1 MCRNPLFTVLMVSTC
16 LVNAQSPGGVSTNI
30 QLWLRA
36 EGYTGGTTWA
46 DASGN
51 SRVVNKT
58 GTVPTTV
65 MYNFQNVPSNIG
77 ASNYFSCAHTGNLN
91 TSGGAIAVFAVG
103 LPGGGTYSPFV
114 SKTVNQYWDQG
125 WILATSSPMTDI
137 GFTTDNWTGTGSTN
151 VAKQSGASS
160 TIPYIASGF
169 GDGASTNNVSV
180 CSNGRTPGMNTSAKS
195 STSLPLYVGFDGDV
209 YGFNGGSI
217 AEVIMYN
224 RDLNATER
232 QRVWSYL
239 AIKYGITLNSGGTN
253 YLSSGSTNVW
263 NITTNTG
270 YNNNIFGIGRDSGS
284 NLHQRQSV
292 SINGGLQPVIGN
304 GTGLVS
310 LNSSGTNLGTDM
322 SFLMAGSDN
331 NSTNFLTYVSGLSAV
346 NLRLDRIWKVQETGT
361 VGTVTVAWPSTDA
374 ALNLLVSN
382 DATFDGSDNAVS
394 TTAITIN
401 GTAYRQASVDL
412 TNGQFFTF
420 GTFATAPGGVLSGL
434 SLWVASDNAGVSAG
448 SNAPDW
454 DDLSPNKNHVETVGT
469 RTLQA
474 ADAAHNFQPFFN
486 NFSNTNHFKD
496 LQSSLAPQNTLQASE
511 VTQFGVVRINSVT
524 NDGRIFGIDDV
535 DNSGNDPGLSVVDA
549 SADFHRTSTSA
560 VNTASPIDAVLNRTS
575 LFSAYTS
582 GTTLGLG
589 MDGVYNT
596 SAITSGG
603 GLMGDILMVGY
614 GNGTINGALPGDM
627 QEGIWYK
634 RALSATEI
642 KQVESYLSI
651 KHGTTLGGN
660 TGTAATYNYL
670 HSGGTTIWNKTT
682 NAGFNND
689 IAAIGRDDASAL
701 NQKQSNS
708 VNATNNGNSVTI
720 ALGSIAASN
729 SANAN
734 TFTQDKSFLIW
745 GSDGAS
751 HQTVYGNSACF
762 TQLPTGVQA
771 RILRKWKVQ
780 ITNFSQA
787 TAVGFLQSAL
797 VAYLPVSNLRL
808 LMDDDG
814 SNWSNAT
821 VITGAVSSGGRVV
834 FSNVTFSPAQPYFTI
849 ATINY
854 SQTQLPIELISFQGR
869 TEGPVNEL
877 TWSTATEENNDHFEL
892 QRSTDG
898 EHFSSIG
905 VVDGAGDSQS
915 RIDYAFTDADPANGM
930 NHYRLKQVDV
940 DGVFTYSSVI
950 VLHNER
956 STMECIV
963 RTLDVDGYYSLQCSV
978 QEGAIVELIAP
989 GGQPIRQA
997 RIANGTSHDLDL
1009 RPLASGMY
1017 FARVVSG
1024 PEVKTYKLLR
1034 P

>member
-1 MCRNPLFTVLMVSTC
+1 MLRNPLLILPLILSC
-16 LVNAQSPGGVSTNI
+16 YASAQSPGGVNSNL

-36 EGYTGGTTWA
+36 EGYTGGTTWI

-51 SRVVNKT
+51 GRT
-58 GTVPTTV
+58 GTKVGTV
-65 MYNFQNVPSNIG
+65 SNSTIYNFQNVPSG
-77 ASNYFSCAHTGNLN
+77 LTATNYFSVAHHSNLN
-91 TSGGAIAVFAVG
+91 TNSGAISVIAVG
-103 LPGGGTYSPFV
+103 LPGNGLYCPFV
-114 SKTVNQYWDQG
+114 SKTADQTWPNG
-125 WILATSSPMTDI
+125 WVLATSDPMTDL
-137 GFTTDNWTGTGSTN
+137 GFTTGNWDGVGTTN
-151 VAKQSGASS
+151 VAKQSGVSS

-169 GDGASTNNVSV
+169 GSGGGTQTVSV
-180 CSNGRTPGMNTSAKS
+180 CNNGTTPATKS
-195 STSLPLYVGFDGDV
+195 STSTSATVPLTVGFDGDV
-209 YGFNGGSI
+209 YHFNGGSV
-217 AEVIMYN
+217 AEVIVYN
-224 RDLNATER
+224 SSLTAAQR
-232 QRVWSYL
+232 QLVWSYL
-239 AIKYGITLNSGGTN
+239 AIKYGITLNTGGTN
-253 YLSSGSTNVW
+253 YQSSGSTVVW
-263 NITTNTG
+263 NTTTNAG

-284 NLHQRQSV
+284 GLHQRQSI

-304 GTGLVS
+304 GSGLVN

-331 NSTNFLTYVSGLSAV
+331 NSTNFLTYVNGLSGV

-374 ALNLLVSN
+374 TIKLLVSN
-382 DATFDGSDNAVS
+382 DATFDGSDNAVN

-412 TNGQFFTF
+412 TSGQFFTF
-420 GTFATAPGGVLSGL
+420 GSFLPAPGGVLAGL

-454 DDLSPNKNHVETVGT
+454 DDLSPNKNPVETIGT

-486 NFSNTNHFKD
+486 NFSSTNHFKD
-496 LQSSLAPQNTLQASE
+496 VQSSLAPQNTFQASE
-511 VTQFGVVRINSVT
+511 VTLFGAVRINSLT

-535 DNSGNDPGLSVVDA
+535 DNSGNDPALSVLDA
-549 SADFHRTSTSA
+549 SSDFHRTSTSV
-560 VNTASPIDAVLNRTS
+560 VNTASPVDAVLNRTS

-596 SAITSGG
+596 SAITAGG

-614 GNGTINGALPGDM
+614 GNATINGALPGDM

-642 KQVESYLSI
+642 KKVESYLAI

-660 TGTAATYNYL
+660 TGTASTYDYL

-682 NAGFNND
+682 NSGFNND
-689 IAAIGRDDASAL
+689 IAGIGRDDASAL

-708 VNATNNGNSVTI
+708 VNATNNGNSVSI

-729 SANAN
+729 AANAN

-745 GSDGAS
+745 GSDGAA

-787 TAVGFLQSAL
+787 TAVGFMQSAL

-808 LMDDDG
+808 LVDDDG
-814 SNWSNAT
+814 TNWTNAT
-821 VITGAVSSGGRVV
+821 VYTGAVSAGGRVV
-834 FSNVTFSPAQPYFTI
+834 FSGVTFSPAQPFFTI
-849 ATINY
+849 ATVNY
-854 SQTQLPIELISFQGR
+854 SQTPLPIELLSFQGR
-869 TEGPVNEL
+869 TVGAVNEL
-877 TWSTATEENNDHFEL
+877 YWSTASEHNNDHFDLE
-892 QRSTDG
+892 RSADG
-898 EHFSSIG
+898 EHFTRIG
-905 VVDGAGDSQS
+905 TVDGAGDSQT
-915 RIDYAFTDADPANGM
+915 RIDYTFTDADPERGM

-940 DGVFTYSSVI
+940 DDVFTYSPVI
-950 VLHNER
+950 SLHNER
-956 STMECIV
+956 NTTSCVV
-963 RTLDVDGYYSLQCSV
+963 RTIDPEGMYALRCDV
-978 QEGAIVELIAP
+978 QEGAIIELIAP
-989 GGQPIRQA
+989 GGQPLRQA
-997 RIANGTSHDLDL
+997 RITSDTSHELDL
-1009 RPLASGMY
+1009 RSLASGIY
-1017 FARVVSG
+1017 FARVVNG
-1024 PEVKTYKLLR
+1024 PEVKSYKLLR